1 MLRYEKA
8 LMLLL
13 GATVRRD
20 ARECLELLP
29 LSPQEWTNLMDLA
42 GQHGTSSLVLSA
54 VEMLPAQFRPSMDLL
69 MDMVAQAESLK
80 VNYKSQFSIAAR
92 YAAALQR
99 EGVIMSVL
107 KGISFSTYYDKPYLR
122 ECGDCDCWLSLERL
136 THETAGASGFE
147 RGNDVAVSLGGRY
160 EKGTS
165 KHSHLFIGGLM
176 FENHQYLTDFNNT
189 TRGRRSERLLEAII
203 EGCHPARLHTE
214 TSGPSDSAILR
225 PETIGNPSDAARY
238 RKETV
243 PGTDEPRNFAG
254 AYCSTPIG
262 NTAMIRPCAH
272 FNALFLIRH
281 AYSNF
286 FSWGLTLRMLYDW
299 AVFLRAEQNNLDWA
313 QFYADCDVCGT
324 RVFAEIMTDFCVK
337 YLGVKITCDDVVVSK
352 DDTRLLRVVKDTFT
366 PKLTMEI
373 GESFFHKV
381 RRILARFARMWRF
394 RDISCESFPVMV
406 WNSFVFSSYFKG
418 RLSL

>member
-1 MLRYEKA
+1 
-8 LMLLL
+8 MLLL

-20 ARECLELLP
+20 TRECLELLP
-29 LSPQEWTNLMDLA
+29 LSSQEWMNLMDLA

-99 EGVIMSVL
+99 EVTMSVL

-122 ECGDCDCWLSLERL
+122 ECGDCDCWLSLEST

-147 RGNDVAVSLGGRY
+147 RGNEVAVSLGARY
-160 EKGTS
+160 EEGTS

-176 FENHQYLTDFNNT
+176 FENHRYLTDFNNT

-203 EGCHPARLHTE
+203 EGRHPARLQTE
-214 TSGPSDSAILR
+214 TIGLSDSAILHTE
-225 PETIGNPSDAARY
+225 PSGNPSDAARGGI
-238 RKETV
+238 EVV

-337 YLGVKITCDDVVVSK
+337 YLGVHITCDDVVVSK

>member
-20 ARECLELLP
+20 TRECLELLP
-29 LSPQEWTNLMDLA
+29 LSSQEWMNLMDLA
-42 GQHGTSSLVLSA
+42 DQHGTSSLVLSA

-122 ECGDCDCWLSLERL
+122 ECGDCDCWLSLEST

-147 RGNDVAVSLGGRY
+147 RGNEVAVSLGARY
-160 EKGTS
+160 EEGTS

-176 FENHQYLTDFNNT
+176 FENHRYLTDFNNT

-203 EGCHPARLHTE
+203 EGRHPARLQTE
-214 TSGPSDSAILR
+214 PSDSPLEAVR
-225 PETIGNPSDAARY
+225 G

-243 PGTDEPRNFAG
+243 PGTDEHRNFAG
-254 AYCSTPIG
+254 AYRSTPIG

-299 AVFLRAEQNNLDWA
+299 AVFLRAEQDNLDWV
-313 QFYADCDVCGT
+313 QLRADFDVCGT
-324 RVFAEIMTDFCVK
+324 RKFAELMTAFCVK
-337 YLGVKITCDDVVVSK
+337 YIGLKLTCADVVVSQ
-352 DDTRLLRVVKDTFT
+352 DEALLRCVVEDTFRK
-366 PKLTMEI
+366 KLTLKSNE
-373 GESFFHKV
+373 GFLHKC
-381 RRILARFARMWRF
+381 RRILARFDRMWRF
-394 RDISCESFPVMV
+394 RDISCESFHTMV
-406 WNSFVFSSYFKG
+406 WNSFAFSSYFKG

>member
-122 ECGDCDCWLSLERL
+122 ECGDCDCWLSLERT

-147 RGNDVAVSLGGRY
+147 RGNEVAVSLGARY
-160 EKGTS
+160 EEGTS

-176 FENHQYLTDFNNT
+176 FENHRYLTDFNNT

-203 EGCHPARLHTE
+203 EGRHPARLQTE
-214 TSGPSDSAILR
+214 TIDP
-225 PETIGNPSDAARY
+225 PSDAARGGI
-238 RKETV
+238 EVV

-254 AYCSTPIG
+254 AYRSTPIG

-337 YLGVKITCDDVVVSK
+337 YLGVNITCNDVVVSK

-373 GESFFHKV
+373 GESFFHKC

-394 RDISCESFPVMV
+394 RDISCESFHTMV
-406 WNSFVFSSYFKG
+406 WNSFAFSSYFKG

>member
-20 ARECLELLP
+20 TRECLELLP
-29 LSPQEWTNLMDLA
+29 LSSQEWMNLMDLA

-122 ECGDCDCWLSLERL
+122 ECGDCDCWLSLER
-136 THETAGASGFE
+136 TPHETAGASGFE
-147 RGNDVAVSLGGRY
+147 RGNEVAVSLGARY
-160 EKGTS
+160 EEGTS

-176 FENHQYLTDFNNT
+176 FENHRYLTDFNNT

-203 EGCHPARLHTE
+203 EGRHPARLQTE
-214 TSGPSDSAILR
+214 PSDSPLEAVR
-225 PETIGNPSDAARY
+225 G

-243 PGTDEPRNFAG
+243 PGTDEHRNFAG
-254 AYCSTPIG
+254 AYRSTPIG

>member
-69 MDMVAQAESLK
+69 MDMVAQAESLN

-122 ECGDCDCWLSLERL
+122 ECGDCDCWLSLEST

-147 RGNDVAVSLGGRY
+147 RGNEVAVSLGARY
-160 EKGTS
+160 EEGTS

-176 FENHQYLTDFNNT
+176 FENHRYLTDFNNT

-203 EGCHPARLHTE
+203 EGRHPARGGIE
-214 TSGPSDSAILR
+214 V
-225 PETIGNPSDAARY
+225 
-238 RKETV
+238 V

-254 AYCSTPIG
+254 AYRSTPIG

-299 AVFLRAEQNNLDWA
+299 AVFLRAEQDNLEWV
-313 QFYADCDVCGT
+313 QLRADFDVCGT
-324 RVFAEIMTDFCVK
+324 RKFAELMTAFCVK
-337 YLGVKITCDDVVVSK
+337 YIGLKLTCADVVVSQ
-352 DDTRLLRVVKDTFT
+352 DEALLRRVVEDTFRK
-366 PKLTMEI
+366 KLTLKSNE
-373 GESFFHKV
+373 GFLHKC

-394 RDISCESFPVMV
+394 RDISCESFHTMV
-406 WNSFVFSSYFKG
+406 WNSFAFSSYFKG